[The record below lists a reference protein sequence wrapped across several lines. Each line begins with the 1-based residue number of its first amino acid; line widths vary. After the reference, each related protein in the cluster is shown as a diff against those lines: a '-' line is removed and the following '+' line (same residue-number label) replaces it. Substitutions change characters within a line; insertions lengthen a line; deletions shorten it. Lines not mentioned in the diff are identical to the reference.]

1 MMLPCQA
8 ILFNGSTASIDD
20 GMLISTSANVQNLI
34 AGDNV
39 FINNAGKFTDSYIIR
54 KVEPQT

>member
-1 MMLPCQA
+1 MSSNIVSTAL
-8 ILFNGSTASIDD
+8 TASIDD
-20 GMLISTSANVQNLI
+20 GMLISTSANVSNLI

-39 FINNAGKFTDSYIIR
+39 FINNAGKFTDTYIIR